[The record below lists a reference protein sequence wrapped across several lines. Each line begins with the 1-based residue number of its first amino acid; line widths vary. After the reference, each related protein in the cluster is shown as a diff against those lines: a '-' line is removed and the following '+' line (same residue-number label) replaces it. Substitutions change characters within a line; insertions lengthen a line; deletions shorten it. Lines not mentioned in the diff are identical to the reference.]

1 MFNILQIQK
10 FRKSAPFFHHKPGE
24 NLRWAPPPGLSN
36 IWPSRVDD
44 PRGPRPGRSLA
55 RENPA
60 GSPEGSSRGDI
71 TGSFARARAAR
82 ACGRAPGMGQTFRE
96 VSKLTPAALWSS
108 TELSMVGVE
117 TSTGVGHPKKLV
129 QRASRGLGKT
139 FFTRKKPVKYA
150 MDGLLVR
157 LGPLQTFCRGSGLC
171 GGSGL

>member
-1 MFNILQIQK
+1 
-10 FRKSAPFFHHKPGE
+10 
-24 NLRWAPPPGLSN
+24 
-36 IWPSRVDD
+36 
-44 PRGPRPGRSLA
+44 
-55 RENPA
+55 
-60 GSPEGSSRGDI
+60 
-71 TGSFARARAAR
+71 
-82 ACGRAPGMGQTFRE
+82 MGQTFRE

-157 LGPLQTFCRGSGLC
+157 LGPLQRFWSLSGDPAADLVAPLVGSMMEKKRDNSRFWVCLYVDP
-171 GGSGL
+171 SA

>member
-10 FRKSAPFFHHKPGE
+10 FRKSAPFITSLEKTCAGHPLRQVQYLALARRRPSWPAPRAVPGAGKPG
-24 NLRWAPPPGLSN
+24 RIA
-36 IWPSRVDD
+36 
-44 PRGPRPGRSLA
+44 
-55 RENPA
+55 
-60 GSPEGSSRGDI
+60 EGSSRGDI
-71 TGSFARARAAR
+71 AGSFARARAAR

-157 LGPLQTFCRGSGLC
+157 LGPLQTFCRWF
-171 GGSGL
+171 